1 MTNQFHRLDA
11 DAPLAISRSTFR
23 RIERID
29 EYPDDSWLDN
39 DAGRERLHAFRDGTW
54 HLISIQASATLRIP
68 HGRRVVSKTITSPG
82 LWGIESDAGDDY
94 RDRIFADQCVKL
106 AALCEALG
114 FAVTG

>member
-68 HGRRVVSKTITSPG
+68 HGRRVVSKTIISPG
-82 LWGIESDAGDDY
+82 LWAIESDSGDEYLDQV
-94 RDRIFADQCVKL
+94 FAEECANLASML
-106 AALCEALG
+106 AAIG
-114 FAVTG
+114 VRVTE